1 MKREKGSSG
10 KDSIKKINILPPGG
24 EAPKSLFVLL
34 LLIYFISNV
43 MMSRIARLDFNL
55 LMFGNRIPITAF
67 TGCFSAVANMCII
80 FMVVFFRKW
89 GFFTS
94 FVLLL
99 MQFPILIYNFFE
111 QHIITG
117 IPGIFTNFLTI
128 VMIILIFRRNR
139 MIDKYQEA
147 RLEALNEKEITS
159 RRLFEQT
166 ATALVNAV
174 DAKDPYSHGHS
185 LRVAEYSEKIARM
198 YGKDEDECKKIY
210 YAALLHDVGKI
221 GIPISIINKKG
232 KLTDEEYEVIK
243 EHPVKGNQILSSIS
257 EYPYLSIGAHYHHER
272 YDGKGYPDKL
282 KGEDIPEIARII
294 SVADAYDA
302 MTSNRS
308 YRSALPQDMVREEIV
323 KGAGTQFDPKF
334 AQIMRHLIDIDTEY
348 HMKERNTVSELAGK
362 NELKCSEHR
371 EEISDGIIITRQITK
386 LHMTCKALKNGDE
399 TGRGPSLVLFDSLD
413 GRYHDDDKTRKEF
426 NYSEFCEIWFDGHV
440 ETRDVRKLQVKTLLN
455 DSKKKKK
462 KTKDGT
468 EYEIESVKYSD
479 HIQIRIDDGEKVIEV
494 IIALSDSSRFTYMGL
509 TGEYCLIKNVSIK
522 KEEKIIKEDYITRI
536 ADRISYIDGEEGS
549 IPNIQIDGHRT
560 DTTEGLP
567 LTDKLEITFN
577 TKSLPTARL
586 IWHCP
591 FFVIYSSDDGSV
603 RGTNYKEYAL
613 IRLDGE
619 NWDSED
625 MSENDLIVNTQ
636 ENFDGW
642 DAWKKHNKEGYE
654 CKVTFTKEGNE
665 VTTITENFG
674 IFIKNTTKIL
684 SNDKHVY
691 VALTGDQCA
700 LTNIRIN

>member
-1 MKREKGSSG
+1 
-10 KDSIKKINILPPGG
+10 
-24 EAPKSLFVLL
+24 
-34 LLIYFISNV
+34 
-43 MMSRIARLDFNL
+43 
-55 LMFGNRIPITAF
+55 
-67 TGCFSAVANMCII
+67 
-80 FMVVFFRKW
+80 
-89 GFFTS
+89 
-94 FVLLL
+94 
-99 MQFPILIYNFFE
+99 
-111 QHIITG
+111 
-117 IPGIFTNFLTI
+117 
-128 VMIILIFRRNR
+128 
-139 MIDKYQEA
+139 
-147 RLEALNEKEITS
+147 
-159 RRLFEQT
+159 
-166 ATALVNAV
+166 
-174 DAKDPYSHGHS
+174 
-185 LRVAEYSEKIARM
+185 
-198 YGKDEDECKKIY
+198 
-210 YAALLHDVGKI
+210 
-221 GIPISIINKKG
+221 
-232 KLTDEEYEVIK
+232 
-243 EHPVKGNQILSSIS
+243 
-257 EYPYLSIGAHYHHER
+257 
-272 YDGKGYPDKL
+272 
-282 KGEDIPEIARII
+282 
-294 SVADAYDA
+294 
-302 MTSNRS
+302 
-308 YRSALPQDMVREEIV
+308 
-323 KGAGTQFDPKF
+323 
-334 AQIMRHLIDIDTEY
+334 
-348 HMKERNTVSELAGK
+348 
-362 NELKCSEHR
+362 
-371 EEISDGIIITRQITK
+371 
-386 LHMTCKALKNGDE
+386 
-399 TGRGPSLVLFDSLD
+399 
-413 GRYHDDDKTRKEF
+413 
-426 NYSEFCEIWFDGHV
+426 
-440 ETRDVRKLQVKTLLN
+440 
-455 DSKKKKK
+455 
-462 KTKDGT
+462 DGT

-700 LTNIRIN
+700 MTNIRIN